1 MTATTL
7 NIDEKTL
14 IRHAQAG
21 SRKAMQRLIDRH
33 AGLIYIT
40 AKRYAGGGEMGNQ
53 TFEDLIQD
61 ARVAF
66 CEAVHSLP
74 SAYKGA
80 LTTYARSVMVRR
92 CRQCAARYRSIFALS
107 DQMEK
112 SASCVGEDVQAPTT
126 VAIEDVEE
134 NNSNFVVNDECQC
147 ALIERNVMLAQCIA
161 QLPQREQYVIR
172 SRYGVCGASVRTQA
186 ELAREMCV
194 PCQTFRH
201 IEKRAITRLRQM
213 LAEVAV

>member
-1 MTATTL
+1 MNTIVPS
-7 NIDEKTL
+7 IDEKTL

-61 ARVAF
+61 ARLAF
-66 CEAVHSLP
+66 CDAIHNMP
-74 SAYKGA
+74 SDATAMAY
-80 LTTYARSVMVRR
+80 VRRTMDHR
-92 CRQCAARYRSIFALS
+92 CRQCAARYRSIFSLS
-107 DQMEK
+107 RDLAS
-112 SASCVGEDVQAPTT
+112 SAAVAKEADAVPAT
-126 VAIEDVEE
+126 VPIEEVEE
-134 NNSNFVVNDECQC
+134 NNSNFVTNDVGNPSH
-147 ALIERNVMLAQCIA
+147 IERNLVLSSCIA
-161 QLPQREQYVIR
+161 QLPKREQYVIR
-172 SRYGVCGASVRTQA
+172 SRFGVCGASERTQDA
-186 ELAREMCV
+186 LAREMTI
-194 PCQTFRH
+194 PRDTLRH